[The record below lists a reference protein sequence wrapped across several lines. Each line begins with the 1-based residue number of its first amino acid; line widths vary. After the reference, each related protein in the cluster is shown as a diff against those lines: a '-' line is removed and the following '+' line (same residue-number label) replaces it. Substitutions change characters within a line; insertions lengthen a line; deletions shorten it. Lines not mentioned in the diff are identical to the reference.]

1 MCMADVFL
9 SRLLWHVRNI
19 IAPLFICDFQMFCGQ
34 VLAQV
39 GLMLLEDPVSAPC
52 AVLSLGAGKKG
63 LRFLSPRNIGFLRQ
77 LSDEMNHT
85 FFSEEDMVF
94 S

>member
-1 MCMADVFL
+1 
-9 SRLLWHVRNI
+9 
-19 IAPLFICDFQMFCGQ
+19 MFCGQ

-39 GLMLLEDPVSAPC
+39 GSMFLEDPVSAPR

-63 LRFLSPRNIGFLRQ
+63 SRFLSPRNIGFLRQ